1 MIEIWS
7 QASLAL
13 RKAEEVIVIG
23 YSMPPEDSAV
33 VSLFAGV
40 DFRNKTVRLIDPKAN
55 ELKDRYSRILQ
66 TQKIEAHPIT
76 LKAYLEARKTAE

>member
-1 MIEIWS
+1 M
-7 QASLAL
+7 AL

-40 DFRNKTVRLIDPKAN
+40 DFRNKTAKAN